1 MHIERFAPSP
11 TGKLHLGHAFSAI
24 LVALSA
30 RKNKGHFILRIEDLD
45 FNRCLRRYEESILY
59 DLEWLGI
66 SWKKHPI
73 RQSERFHLYNDAI
86 NKLWEMGVLY
96 KCECTREQI
105 VKAQKKLSEFVYP
118 GICKKKKILHDNYSL
133 RLDTTK
139 ALEMVNTSSLSF
151 FGKREIDQKFELN
164 SIQPEAMIKK
174 YGDVVISRRDIRTSY
189 HIAVVVDDH
198 FQKITQITRG
208 FDLYESTFCHV
219 LLQKLLKF
227 HTPNYFHHKILYD
240 KDGKKLAKRTQST
253 TLEHL
258 REKGLS
264 KNDIYNLIGLKI
276 T

>member
-30 RKNKGHFILRIEDLD
+30 QKNKGHFILRIEDLD

-105 VKAQKKLSEFVYP
+105 VKAQKKFSEFVYP
-118 GICKKKKILHDNYSL
+118 GICKKKNILHDNYSL

-139 ALEMVNTSSLSF
+139 ALEMVNDSSLSF
-151 FGKREIDQKFELN
+151 FNKKEIDQKFELN

-198 FQKITQITRG
+198 LQKITQITRG

-219 LLQKLLKF
+219 LLQKLLRF
-227 HTPNYFHHKILYD
+227 RTPNYFHHKILYD

>member
-24 LVALSA
+24 LVARSA
-30 RKNKGHFILRIEDLD
+30 QKNKGHFILRIEDLD

-105 VKAQKKLSEFVYP
+105 VKAQKKFSEFVYP
-118 GICKKKKILHDNYSL
+118 GICKKKNILHDNYSL

-139 ALEMVNTSSLSF
+139 ALEMVNDSTLSF
-151 FGKREIDQKFELN
+151 FGKKEIDQKFELN
-164 SIQPEAMIKK
+164 SIQPEAMIRK

-198 FQKITQITRG
+198 LQKITQITRG

-219 LLQKLLKF
+219 LLQKLLRF
-227 HTPNYFHHKILYD
+227 RTPNYFHHKILYD

>member
-24 LVALSA
+24 LVALSVQ
-30 RKNKGHFILRIEDLD
+30 KNKGHFILRIEDLD
-45 FNRCLRRYEESILY
+45 FNRCLRRYEKSILY

-66 SWKKHPI
+66 SWKNHPI
-73 RQSERFHLYNDAI
+73 RQSERFHLYNDTI

-105 VKAQKKLSEFVYP
+105 AKAQKKLSKIVYP
-118 GICKKKKILHDNYSL
+118 GICKNKKILHNNYSL
-133 RLDTTK
+133 RLDITK
-139 ALEMVNTSSLSF
+139 ALEIVNDSNLFF
-151 FGKREIDQKFELN
+151 FGKKEIDQKFELH

-198 FQKITQITRG
+198 FQEITQITRG
-208 FDLYESTFCHV
+208 FDLYESTFFHI

-227 HTPNYFHHKILYD
+227 RTPNYFHHKILYD